1 MRRRAPSRRELL
13 RRIESIEE
21 RLALP
26 VPEPLAG
33 QQTIPVATI
42 RDHPYAGPG
51 PCRVETFAVRCGQHR
66 DAHHHTGGSGPS

>member
-1 MRRRAPSRRELL
+1 VRRIRKRDLL

-26 VPEPLAG
+26 VPEPLPG

-42 RDHPYAGPG
+42 AHHAYEGPG
-51 PCRVETFAVRCGQHR
+51 TCRADLFGTPCGAHR
-66 DAHHHTGGSGPS
+66 DAHQHTGD